1 MKKKSTKFKF
11 STIISVLLCFIFAVL
26 LWLVVGYADA
36 MAYDTV
42 LDLAGGVL

>member
-1 MKKKSTKFKF
+1 MKKKSTKLKF
-11 STIISVLLCFIFAVL
+11 STIVSVLLCFIFAVL

-42 LDLAGGVL
+42 SGLLGGAP